1 MGSSVGSLLG
11 GAAGFAIGGPAGAQ
25 LGMGLGG
32 AAGNLLGGSAQG
44 GAAAGAQGNAGSSI
58 YGAGQQ
64 AQGMAQF
71 KPVGIT
77 NNFGTSTFG
86 FDPYGQLT
94 SAGYTLS
101 PELQAIQNRVISQAG
116 AYDPTQ
122 VAQAAQ
128 PLYGGA
134 SSLFNLGQQY
144 LATSPQEAAAKAM
157 AERQALL
164 APGRAAETAQLA
176 AANYGRGTGGL
187 GINTGTG
194 GAPSNPL
201 AQALYNARAK
211 QDAELA
217 AQADLLG
224 QQRAT
229 YGGGLFTQ
237 GGGLL
242 GQVPALTSAGYSP
255 LTTQLGLASTT
266 EAMGQQALDIGSS
279 LGAKTSTA
287 GANAGMLGL
296 TGARSAAPYQI
307 AQQSYSPLGQ
317 ILGGSTQAGQFG
329 QLGSQVGNWFGDII
343 GGGTGMGL
351 LNRSSTSGDY
361 MTNIGAYGSGPL
373 SSGNAYTDLGIF

>member
-1 MGSSVGSLLG
+1 MGSSVGGLVGGIG
-11 GAAGFAIGGPAGAQ
+11 GAFFGQPALGAAIGSGVGGLIGGGAQ
-25 LGMGLGG
+25 
-32 AAGNLLGGSAQG
+32 S
-44 GAAAGAQGNAGSSI
+44 GAAANAQGNAGSSI

-77 NNFGTSTFG
+77 TNFGQSTFG
-86 FDPYGQLT
+86 YDPYGQLT
-94 SAGYTLS
+94 SAGYTLT
-101 PELQAIQNRVISQAG
+101 PELKAIQNRMLSQAG
-116 AYDPTQ
+116 TYDPTQ

-164 APGRAAETAQLA
+164 APGRAAEEARLGTT
-176 AANYGRGTGGL
+176 NFGRGTGGL
-187 GINTGTG
+187 AVNTGTG

-201 AQALYNARAK
+201 AQALFNARAK

-224 QQRAT
+224 QQRAA
-229 YGGGLFTQ
+229 YGAGLFQT

-242 GQVPALTSAGYSP
+242 GQVPALTTAGYSP
-255 LTTQLGLASTT
+255 LQTQLGLASTT
-266 EAMGQQALDIGSS
+266 EAMGQQALDIGSA
-279 LGAKTSTA
+279 LGAKTSSA

-296 TGARSAAPYQI
+296 TGARAAAPYQVE
-307 AQQSYSPLGQ
+307 QQSYSPLGQ
-317 ILGGSTQAGQFG
+317 ILGGTSGQAAQMGQIG
-329 QLGSQVGNWFGDII
+329 GNIGNWFGDLI
-343 GGGTGMGL
+343 GGGSGMGL
-351 LNRSSTSGDY
+351 LNSSSSSGNY
-361 MTNIGAYGSGPL
+361 MNAIGATGSGPL
-373 SSGNAYTDLGIF
+373 SSGNAYANEWWMQ